1 MLKIFNRYYSIKDIF
16 FFFFESILIFFS
28 VVLAT
33 YIRYKIH
40 SFWLLPYYVIGLK
53 IALITAVCQLSLYYN
68 DMYNTRIIRTKQE
81 TIIRSLQA
89 LGVAAIVLSITY
101 YAVPDLIIGR
111 SIFLISI
118 LFLAV
123 ITILWR
129 LFYSWTISI
138 NAFDEN
144 ILIIG
149 TGDTARDIAKRV
161 LNKEKVGYKIAGFIS
176 DDDSLKVGTSIINPK
191 ILGTFD
197 QICEIVEREEI
208 GRIILAISERRGR
221 LPLGTLL
228 RCKLKGVK
236 IEEEVTFYEGIN
248 GKIRLESLKPSYLIF
263 SDGFKKS
270 WISVAIKRLSDIF
283 TAGLGLIIMSP
294 IMLLTAILVKLDS
307 NGPVFFK
314 QERIGMEGDGFALLK
329 FRSMR
334 EDAELKS
341 GSVWAK
347 KDDDRITRIG
357 WIIRKT
363 RLDELPQLINVLKGD
378 MSFVGP
384 RPERPFFVAQLKEK
398 IPFYSLRESVRPG
411 VTGWAQICYPYGASV
426 EDAYEKLQYDLY
438 YIKNMSFLLDLTI
451 IFETLRVVLLSK
463 GSR

>member
-16 FFFFESILIFFS
+16 FFFFESLLIFSS
-28 VVLAT
+28 VILAT

-40 SFWLLPYYVIGLK
+40 SFWLPPYYIIGLK
-53 IALITAVCQLSLYYN
+53 IFLVTAVCQLSLYYN
-68 DMYNTRIIRTKQE
+68 DMYNTKIIRTKQE
-81 TIIRSLQA
+81 TIIRALQA
-89 LGVAAIVLSITY
+89 LGVAAIILSIIY

-138 NAFDEN
+138 NAFDER

-149 TGDTARDIAKRV
+149 TGEAAKDIAKRI
-161 LNKEKVGYKIAGFIS
+161 LNKEKVGYEIVGFIAE
-176 DDDSLKVGTSIINPK
+176 DNSLKIGTSLVNPK
-191 ILGTFD
+191 VIGTYEH
-197 QICEIVEREEI
+197 ICDIVEKENI
-208 GRIILAISERRGR
+208 GKIIVALSERRGS
-221 LPLGTLL
+221 LPLNTLL
-228 RCKLKGVK
+228 RCRLNGIKV
-236 IEEEVTFYEGIN
+236 EDDAAFYEGIN
-248 GKIRLESLKPSYLIF
+248 GKIRLDSLKPSWLIF

-270 WISVAIKRLSDIF
+270 WVSVAIKRLSDIS
-283 TAGLGLIIMSP
+283 TAGLGLIVMSP
-294 IMLLTAILVKLDS
+294 IMFLTAILIKLDS
-307 NGPVFFK
+307 KGYVFFK
-314 QERIGMEGDGFALLK
+314 QERVGMDGEGFALLK

-341 GSVWAK
+341 GPVWAK
-347 KDDDRITRIG
+347 KDDDRITRVG
-357 WIIRKT
+357 RFIRKT
-363 RLDELPQLINVLKGD
+363 RIDELPQLINVLKGD
-378 MSFVGP
+378 MSLVGP

-411 VTGWAQICYPYGASV
+411 VTGWAEICYPYGASV
-426 EDAYEKLQYDLY
+426 EDAFEKLQYDLY

-451 IFETLRVVLLSK
+451 IFETLRVVLLGK

>member
-16 FFFFESILIFFS
+16 FFFFESLLIFSS
-28 VVLAT
+28 VILAT

-40 SFWLLPYYVIGLK
+40 SFWLPPYYIIGLK
-53 IALITAVCQLSLYYN
+53 IFLVTAVCQLSLYYN
-68 DMYNTRIIRTKQE
+68 DMYNTKIIRTKQE
-81 TIIRSLQA
+81 TIIRALQA
-89 LGVAAIVLSITY
+89 LGVAAIILSIIY

-138 NAFDEN
+138 NAFDER

-149 TGDTARDIAKRV
+149 TGEAAKDIAKRI
-161 LNKEKVGYKIAGFIS
+161 LNKEKVGYEIVGFIAE
-176 DDDSLKVGTSIINPK
+176 DNSLKIGTSLVNPK
-191 ILGTFD
+191 VIGTYEH
-197 QICEIVEREEI
+197 ICDIVEKENI
-208 GRIILAISERRGR
+208 GKIIVALSERRGS
-221 LPLGTLL
+221 LPLNTLL
-228 RCKLKGVK
+228 RCRLNGIKV
-236 IEEEVTFYEGIN
+236 EDDAAFYEGIN
-248 GKIRLESLKPSYLIF
+248 GKIRLDSLKPSWLIF

-270 WISVAIKRLSDIF
+270 WVSVAIKRLSDIS
-283 TAGLGLIIMSP
+283 TAGLGLIVMSP
-294 IMLLTAILVKLDS
+294 IMFLTAILIKLDS
-307 NGPVFFK
+307 KGYVFFK
-314 QERIGMEGDGFALLK
+314 QERVGMDGEGFALLK

-341 GSVWAK
+341 GPVWAK
-347 KDDDRITRIG
+347 KDDDRITRVG
-357 WIIRKT
+357 RFIRKT
-363 RLDELPQLINVLKGD
+363 RIDELPQLINVLKGD
-378 MSFVGP
+378 MSLVGP

-411 VTGWAQICYPYGASV
+411 VTGWAEICYPYGASV
-426 EDAYEKLQYDLY
+426 EDAFEKLQYDLY
-438 YIKNMSFLLDLTI
+438 YIKNRSFLLDLTI
-451 IFETLRVVLLSK
+451 IFETVRVVLLGK

>member
-16 FFFFESILIFFS
+16 FFFFESLLIFSS
-28 VVLAT
+28 VILAT

-40 SFWLLPYYVIGLK
+40 SFWLPPYYIIGLK
-53 IALITAVCQLSLYYN
+53 IFLVTAVCQLSLYYN
-68 DMYNTRIIRTKQE
+68 DMYNTKIIRTKQE
-81 TIIRSLQA
+81 TIIRALQA
-89 LGVAAIVLSITY
+89 LGVAAIILSIIY

-138 NAFDEN
+138 NAFDER

-149 TGDTARDIAKRV
+149 TGEAAKDIAKRI
-161 LNKEKVGYKIAGFIS
+161 LNKEKVGYEIVGFIAE
-176 DDDSLKVGTSIINPK
+176 DNSLKIGTSLVNPK
-191 ILGTFD
+191 VIGTYEH
-197 QICEIVEREEI
+197 ICDIVEKENI
-208 GRIILAISERRGR
+208 GKIIVALSERRGS
-221 LPLGTLL
+221 LPLNTLL
-228 RCKLKGVK
+228 RCRLNGIKV
-236 IEEEVTFYEGIN
+236 EDDAAFYEGIN
-248 GKIRLESLKPSYLIF
+248 GKIRLDSLKPSWLIF

-270 WISVAIKRLSDIF
+270 WVSVAIKRLSDIS
-283 TAGLGLIIMSP
+283 TAGLGLIVMSP
-294 IMLLTAILVKLDS
+294 IMFLTAILIKLDS
-307 NGPVFFK
+307 KGYVFFK
-314 QERIGMEGDGFALLK
+314 QERVGMDGEGFALLK

-341 GSVWAK
+341 GPVWAK
-347 KDDDRITRIG
+347 KDDDRITRVG
-357 WIIRKT
+357 RFIRKT
-363 RLDELPQLINVLKGD
+363 RIDELPQLINVLKGD
-378 MSFVGP
+378 MSLVGP

-411 VTGWAQICYPYGASV
+411 VTGWAEICYPYGASV
-426 EDAYEKLQYDLY
+426 EDAFEKLQYDLY
-438 YIKNMSFLLDLTI
+438 YIKNRSFLLDLTI
-451 IFETLRVVLLSK
+451 IFETLRVVLLGK

>member
-16 FFFFESILIFFS
+16 FFFFESLLIFSS
-28 VVLAT
+28 VILAT

-40 SFWLLPYYVIGLK
+40 SFWLPPYYIIGLK
-53 IALITAVCQLSLYYN
+53 IFLVTAVCQLSLYYN
-68 DMYNTRIIRTKQE
+68 DMYNTKIIRTKQE
-81 TIIRSLQA
+81 TIIRALQA
-89 LGVAAIVLSITY
+89 LGVAAIILSIIY

-138 NAFDEN
+138 NAFDER

-149 TGDTARDIAKRV
+149 TGEAAKDIAKRI
-161 LNKEKVGYKIAGFIS
+161 LNKEKVGYEIVGFIAE
-176 DDDSLKVGTSIINPK
+176 DNSLKIGTSLVNPK
-191 ILGTFD
+191 VIGTYEH
-197 QICEIVEREEI
+197 ICDIVEKENI
-208 GRIILAISERRGR
+208 GKIIVALSERRGS
-221 LPLGTLL
+221 LPLNTLL
-228 RCKLKGVK
+228 RCRLNGIKV
-236 IEEEVTFYEGIN
+236 EDDAAFYEGIN
-248 GKIRLESLKPSYLIF
+248 GKIRLDSLKPSWLIF

-270 WISVAIKRLSDIF
+270 WVSVAIKRLSDIS
-283 TAGLGLIIMSP
+283 TAGLGLIVMSP
-294 IMLLTAILVKLDS
+294 IMFLTAILIKLDS
-307 NGPVFFK
+307 KGYVFFK
-314 QERIGMEGDGFALLK
+314 QERVGMDGEGFALLK

-334 EDAELKS
+334 EDAETKS
-341 GSVWAK
+341 GPVWAK
-347 KDDDRITRIG
+347 KDDDRITRLG
-357 WIIRKT
+357 RFIRKT
-363 RLDELPQLINVLKGD
+363 RIDELTQLINVLKGD
-378 MSFVGP
+378 MSLVGP

-411 VTGWAQICYPYGASV
+411 VTGWAEICYPYGASV
-426 EDAYEKLQYDLY
+426 EDAFEKLQYDLY

-451 IFETLRVVLLSK
+451 IFETLRVVLLGK